1 MVESKHTSVNPIVPD
16 RNAMIGGSGPGKPHQ
31 KHSQMQGKTPSHSTS
46 GRGWSALLLVSFLCV
61 SLGSVFGWQQFSSLQ
76 ERHNILQQRFEDLES
91 RLTNT
96 DASVSQSGA
105 ALQLKLGRQQDE
117 LEKHWSEIK
126 KLWGVSNDINK
137 GKIEKNKTDIA
148 FLAKKRVEIG
158 DMALDL
164 KETIATQEKRI
175 SAVSGNYLEMSDDLA
190 AIHGNIR
197 LVNDDLL
204 ETNATLNRLQRQLKS
219 HDEAIE
225 SIDGFRRQVNQKL
238 YKLDQGSNVQ

>member
-31 KHSQMQGKTPSHSTS
+31 KHSQMQGKNSTHSNS

-61 SLGSVFGWQQFSSLQ
+61 CLGSVFGWQQFSSLQ

-96 DASVSQSGA
+96 DASDSQSGA

-148 FLAKKRVEIG
+148 FLAQKRSEVV
-158 DMALDL
+158 DMASEI
-164 KETIATQEKRI
+164 KETLSAQEKRI

-190 AIHGNIR
+190 AVHQKLR
-197 LVNDDLL
+197 LANDDLR
-204 ETNATLNRLQRQLKS
+204 EISEVLNRLQRQLKS

-225 SIDGFRRQVNQKL
+225 SIDGFRRQANQKL
-238 YKLDQGSNVQ
+238 YKLEQGVDSQ